1 MKTVKTFKKGAVLS
15 LCFCTAAIPT
25 SLMADSHTDGTL
37 SNITETSRTVKTG
50 SGTLVLSGNN
60 SLVGLQTRAGTLKI
74 NGGTTTI
81 TGGGGT
87 GASSGTFAQEGGTT
101 IVEGG
106 ATVNVIGSGYSMSEG
121 GDLMVTNGVFD
132 MTGGSGTGREF
143 LNAFYVGSSTPSC
156 KLIVQDNGVFK
167 AGSLRVSQTETASLA
182 DAIGVVLNPGGK
194 IYVDKFWVDGS
205 TRVGFVRLNG
215 GLLYA
220 TAIYDSPALSYSI
233 SSANVKSYVDAGGF
247 HLVNDAGTFVL
258 DSAFLSGTGENEP
271 DGGMHF
277 ICSKTVRLSAS
288 GSTFKGG
295 TWLEGNMTLQNFSGS
310 DGAFGAVPSS
320 PTNNIFIKG
329 NVTIFGGNGSD
340 NYTLHRN
347 RNIAIDA
354 GKTVTIG
361 ANSSGTG
368 FRIGGEMNVPDGET
382 CTTNTIVK
390 FDGWGGL
397 VVLDTGDGRTNR
409 LDRMQVLKR
418 VEIASGTTVV
428 RSPYVNSPTE
438 SGPLFVSGN
447 GSAYADGAGNLK
459 VTGGNLVIEGSD
471 RYVTANKYAQVV
483 VSGGKISA
491 LGDYA
496 EYHNG
501 LSTPAKLT
509 VENGGVFEFYR
520 IRLSQSSQSEINVNT
535 GGVLRTA
542 YFTMY
547 GADTGYLN
555 LNGGTIAVYSSPA
568 VTENDKKFIG
578 GNLSADNWRNVSVRV
593 LAGGA
598 RFDTAGYSRS
608 IQMPLLSAVG
618 EGETDGGLTKLG
630 AGTLTM
636 TAVNTYNGPTRLEG
650 GTLTFAATDGR
661 PDGDIE
667 FPAAALA
674 ACTDASTPLL
684 WAKAIGS
691 FREGCGIRVTECE
704 TLDAQ
709 VWEGQWHTVARFS
722 ETDVD
727 TLPSITFVKSDGT
740 VASTANGW
748 HGWTFRIGADS
759 RRLEF
764 KKLPGATVVIR

>member
-1 MKTVKTFKKGAVLS
+1 MNTTYTNKCNKLAIGLCALAV
-15 LCFCTAAIPT
+15 TT
-25 SLMADSHTDGTL
+25 SLMADTYSDGL
-37 SNITETSRTVKTG
+37 EENITNTTRTVKTG
-50 SGTLVLSGNN
+50 SGTLTLSGDN
-60 SLVGLQTRAGTLKI
+60 SLVGLQVSAGTLKI

-87 GASSGTFAQEGGTT
+87 GASTGTFAQEGGIT

-106 ATVNVIGSGYSMSEG
+106 ATVNVIGSGYSVNVG

-143 LNAFYVGSSTPSC
+143 LNAFYVSSPSR
-156 KLIVQDNGVFK
+156 LIVQDNGVFK

-215 GLLYA
+215 GRLYA

-247 HLVNDAGTFVL
+247 YLVNDAGTFIL
-258 DSAFLSGTGENEP
+258 NSAFLSGTGENEP

-295 TWLEGNMTLQNFSGS
+295 TWLEGDMTLQNFSGS
-310 DGAFGAVPSS
+310 DSAFGAEPSS

-418 VEIASGTTVV
+418 LEIASGTTVV
-428 RSPYVNSPTE
+428 RSPYINSPTE

-459 VTGGNLVIEGSD
+459 VSGGNLVIEGSD
-471 RYVTANKYAQVV
+471 RYVTANRYAQVV

-501 LSTPAKLT
+501 LSSPAKLT

-520 IRLSQSSQSEINVNT
+520 IRLSQSTQSEINVNT

-568 VTENDKKFIG
+568 VTETDKIFIG
-578 GNLSADNWRNVSVRV
+578 GNLSADKWTNVSVRV

-598 RFDTAGYSRS
+598 RFDTAGYSRR
-608 IQMPLLSAVG
+608 INKPLVSGVAS
-618 EGETDGGLTKLG
+618 GETDGGLTKMG

-667 FPAAALA
+667 FPAAALTNA
-674 ACTDASTPLL
+674 TDPLL
-684 WAKAIGS
+684 WGVNIGS
-691 FREGCGIRVTECE
+691 FRAGCGLRVTECE
-704 TLDAQ
+704 TLNSRMWKDD
-709 VWEGQWHTVARFS
+709 WHTVARFNTAIG
-722 ETDVD
+722 E
-727 TLPSITFVKSDGT
+727 LPSVTFVRSDGR
-740 VASTANGW
+740 VKAAGNGW
-748 HGWTFRIGADS
+748 NGWTFRIGDDGMS
-759 RRLEF
+759 LQFKHVRGSVLRL
-764 KKLPGATVVIR
+764 R

>member
-1 MKTVKTFKKGAVLS
+1 MNSSTYKDKACWGFA
-15 LCFCTAAIPT
+15 LCGCAMALTLPLYADTHNIASGETA
-25 SLMADSHTDGTL
+25 L
-37 SNITETSRTVKTG
+37 SNITESSRTVKTG
-50 SGTLVLSGNN
+50 AGTLVLSGNN
-60 SLVGLQTRAGTLKI
+60 SLIGLQTSAGTLKI

-87 GASSGTFAQEGGTT
+87 SASSATFAQQGGTT
-101 IVEGG
+101 IIEGG
-106 ATVNVIGSGYSMSEG
+106 ATVNVNGTGYSLSEG

-132 MTGGSGTGREF
+132 LTGGSGTGKEF
-143 LNAFYVGSSTPSC
+143 LNAFYVGSSSPSC
-156 KLIVQDNGVFK
+156 KLIVQDEGVFK
-167 AGSLRVSQTETASLA
+167 AGALRVSQTGTESLA
-182 DAIGVVLNPGGK
+182 DKIGVVLNPGGK
-194 IYVDKFWVDGS
+194 IYANTVWVDGNRYGS
-205 TRVGFVRLNG
+205 IRYNG
-215 GLLYA
+215 GRLYA
-220 TAIYDSPALSYSI
+220 TAADSFYNI
-233 SSANVKSYVDAGGF
+233 STTSVKSYVCAGGF
-247 HLVNDAGTFVL
+247 HLVNDVGTIVL
-258 DSAFLSGTGENEP
+258 DHPFLSGTGENEP

-277 ICSKTVRLSAS
+277 ISTKTVRLSSAN
-288 GSTFKGG
+288 STFKGG

-340 NYTLHRN
+340 NYTLHSN

-409 LDRMQVLKR
+409 LDRMQIFKR
-418 VEIASGTTVV
+418 LEIASGTTVV
-428 RSPYVNSPTE
+428 RSPYINSPTE

-459 VTGGNLVIEGSD
+459 VSGGNLVIEGRD

-501 LSTPAKLT
+501 LSSPAKLT

-578 GNLSADNWRNVSVRV
+578 GNLSADNWKNVSVRV

-618 EGETDGGLTKLG
+618 AGETDGGLTKLG

-636 TAVNTYNGPTRLEG
+636 TRVSTYNGPTRLEG
-650 GTLTFAATDGR
+650 GTLTFAAENGR

-667 FPAAALA
+667 FPAAALT
-674 ACTDASTPLL
+674 ACTDAATPLL
-684 WAKAIGS
+684 WGINIGS
-691 FREGCGIRVTECE
+691 FRSGCGLRVTECE
-704 TLDAQ
+704 TLDTQ
-709 VWEGQWHTVARFS
+709 NWEGKWHTVARFNNAI
-722 ETDVD
+722 
-727 TLPSITFVKSDGT
+727 PSMPSVTFVRSDGT
-740 VASTANGW
+740 VASTGNGW
-748 HGWTFRIGADS
+748 NGWTFRISDNGLN
-759 RRLEF
+759 LEF
-764 KKLPGATVVIR
+764 KYVRGIKLIIR

>member
-1 MKTVKTFKKGAVLS
+1 MKTVKTFTKGAVVS
-15 LCFCTAAIPT
+15 LCFCTAAIST
-25 SLMADSHTDGTL
+25 SLMADSHSDGSL
-37 SNITETSRTVKTG
+37 SNITESSRTVKTG
-50 SGTLVLSGNN
+50 GGTLVLSGNN
-60 SLVGLQTRAGTLKI
+60 SLVGLQVSAGTLKI

-87 GASSGTFAQEGGTT
+87 GASTGTFAQEGGTT

-106 ATVNVIGSGYSMSEG
+106 ATVNVIGSGYSVNVG

-132 MTGGSGTGREF
+132 MTGGSGTGKEF
-143 LNAFYVGSSTPSC
+143 LNAFYVSSPSR
-156 KLIVQDNGVFK
+156 LIVQDEGVFK
-167 AGSLRVSQTETASLA
+167 APNLRVTQTGSASLA
-182 DAIGVVLNPGGK
+182 NDMGVFLNAGGK
-194 IYVDKFWVDGS
+194 IYANSIWVSGDRYG
-205 TRVGFVRLNG
+205 VVRHNG
-215 GLLYA
+215 GTLYA
-220 TAIYDSPALSYSI
+220 TAADNFYNI
-233 SSANVKSYVDAGGF
+233 STAYVKSYVDAGGF
-247 HLVNDAGTFVL
+247 HLVNDVGTIVL
-258 DSAFLSGTGENEP
+258 PCPFLSGTGENEP

-277 ICSKTVRLSAS
+277 ICSKTVRFSAS

-310 DGAFGAVPSS
+310 DSAFGAVPSS
-320 PTNNIFIKG
+320 PTNNIFIRG
-329 NVTIFGGNGSD
+329 NVTIFGGNGTD
-340 NYTLHRN
+340 NYTLNRN

-368 FRIGGEMNVPDGET
+368 FRIGGEMNVPDGAT

-418 VEIASGTTVV
+418 LEIASGTTVV
-428 RSPYVNSPTE
+428 RSPYINSPTE

-459 VTGGNLVIEGSD
+459 VSGGNLVIEGGD

-520 IRLSQSSQSEINVNT
+520 IRLSQSTQSEINVNT

-568 VTENDKKFIG
+568 VTENDKIFIG
-578 GNLSADNWRNVSVRV
+578 GNLSADKWTNVSVRV

-608 IQMPLLSAVG
+608 IQKPLVSGVAS
-618 EGETDGGLTKLG
+618 GETDGGLTKLG
-630 AGTLTM
+630 GGTLTM
-636 TAVNTYNGPTRLEG
+636 TKVNTYNGPTRLEG
-650 GTLTFAATDGR
+650 GTLTFAAENGR

-674 ACTDASTPLL
+674 ACTNASTPLL
-684 WAKAIGS
+684 WGINIGS
-691 FREGCGIRVTECE
+691 FRAGCGIRVTECE

-709 VWEGQWHTVARFS
+709 NWEGKWHTVARFN
-722 ETDVD
+722 TAIPAM
-727 TLPSITFVKSDGT
+727 PSVTFVKSDGT
-740 VASTANGW
+740 VVSTENGW
-748 HGWTFRIGADS
+748 YGWTFRISANGQN
-759 RRLEF
+759 LEF
-764 KKLPGATVVIR
+764 KKLRGTAVVIR

>member
-1 MKTVKTFKKGAVLS
+1 MNTTYTNKCNKLAIGLCALAV
-15 LCFCTAAIPT
+15 TT
-25 SLMADSHTDGTL
+25 SLMADTYSDGL
-37 SNITETSRTVKTG
+37 EENITNTTRTVKTG
-50 SGTLVLSGNN
+50 SGTLTLSGNN
-60 SLVGLQTRAGTLKI
+60 SLIGLQTRAGTLKI

-87 GASSGTFAQEGGTT
+87 VASSGTFAQEGGTT

-258 DSAFLSGTGENEP
+258 NSAFLSGTGENEP

-418 VEIASGTTVV
+418 LEIASGTTVV

-447 GSAYADGAGNLK
+447 GSAYADGAGDLK
-459 VTGGNLVIEGSD
+459 VSGGNLVIEGSD
-471 RYVTANKYAQVV
+471 RYVTANRYAQVV

-501 LSTPAKLT
+501 LSSPAKLT

-520 IRLSQSSQSEINVNT
+520 IRLSQSTQSEINVNT
-535 GGVLRTA
+535 GGVLRVA

-568 VTENDKKFIG
+568 VTPQDTERFIG
-578 GNLSADNWRNVSVRV
+578 GNTSLDNWKNVSVRV

-598 RFDTAGYSRS
+598 RFDTAGYSRRVNK
-608 IQMPLLSAVG
+608 PLVSGVAS
-618 EGETDGGLTKLG
+618 GETDGGLTKLG
-630 AGTLTM
+630 GGTLTM

-667 FPAAALA
+667 FPAAALTNA
-674 ACTDASTPLL
+674 VAPLL
-684 WAKAIGS
+684 WGINIGS
-691 FREGCGIRVTECE
+691 FRAGCGLRVTECE
-704 TLDAQ
+704 TLNSRMWKDD
-709 VWEGQWHTVARFS
+709 WHTVARFNTAIG
-722 ETDVD
+722 E
-727 TLPSITFVKSDGT
+727 LPSVTFVRSDGR
-740 VASTANGW
+740 VKASGNGW
-748 HGWTFRIGADS
+748 NGWTFRIGDDGMS
-759 RRLEF
+759 LQF
-764 KKLPGATVVIR
+764 KHVRGSVLRMR